1 MAIRRTQK
9 MNFPNSFLKIV
20 ESLYTNATSKILING
35 HLTKPIKMEKGIR
48 QGDPLSL
55 FLFVLAANPL
65 VTQIQND
72 STIQGIRI
80 PERHTVKNVSYADD
94 ITITITGKQAV
105 YATFKTL
112 TEFAKAS
119 GLKLNSSKTQ
129 GLYFQPNTVLQS
141 LPQISW
147 NKEALNILGLVIGT
161 AKSVE
166 KNWKTKLKEFRNE
179 AVKLSSHVMTWNAK
193 ALLSKTKLL
202 PLITYTRSTYIIPT
216 KIKDNLRKK
225 TEQFISGN
233 SKLTIP
239 I

>member
-55 FLFVLAANPL
+55 FLFLIAANPL

-80 PERHTVKNVSYADD
+80 PGRHTVKNVSYADD

-105 YATFKTL
+105 YATFNTL

-119 GLKLNSSKTQ
+119 GLKLNLSKTQ

-161 AKSVE
+161 AKSVD
-166 KNWKTKLKEFRNE
+166 KNWKKKLKEFRNE
-179 AVKLSSHVMTWNAK
+179 AVKLSNHVMTWNAK

-202 PLITYTRSTYIIPT
+202 P
-216 KIKDNLRKK
+216 K
-225 TEQFISGN
+225 
-233 SKLTIP
+233 
-239 I
+239 